1 VRWPEPD
8 ADYSA
13 RTAADV
19 LAALPP
25 DGALWI
31 FAIGSLIWNPRF
43 PVAERRPASIR
54 GWHRAFCLGP
64 DTRHR
69 GNPEAP
75 GLMMSLDRGG
85 QCRGIVLR
93 VNSGGLAASLDA
105 LLRKEPPTPPSWVR
119 AATPE
124 GPVRAIAFTI
134 ARGHFGYAGRLTE
147 NEIADRLSRAVGHF
161 GSRAEYLLTTVTHLE
176 AAGIHD
182 HRLWRMQALVAAR
195 LERMPLRED
204 DAGDDHGNS

>member
-8 ADYSA
+8 ADYYD
-13 RTAADV
+13 RTATDV
-19 LAALPP
+19 LAALPS
-25 DGALWI
+25 DRALWI

-85 QCRGIVLR
+85 QCRGVVLR
-93 VNSGGLAASLDA
+93 VNPDGLAASLEA
-105 LLRKEPPTPPSWVR
+105 LLRKSHPRRRAGCAPRQTKVRCGPSPSPSPAAISAMR
-119 AATPE
+119 A
-124 GPVRAIAFTI
+124 G
-134 ARGHFGYAGRLTE
+134 
-147 NEIADRLSRAVGHF
+147 
-161 GSRAEYLLTTVTHLE
+161 
-176 AAGIHD
+176 
-182 HRLWRMQALVAAR
+182 
-195 LERMPLRED
+195 
-204 DAGDDHGNS
+204 